1 MENCKLKSE
10 EDNINNVIYNNDTS
24 NYKDITY
31 NKKDETIK
39 LFDKNDLYICFLK
52 DVKQFDLQNKLKLR
66 KGYENT
72 SLNYYLR
79 VKDISN
85 LEYEFKLAKEL
96 YDYLKKTQEPSCE
109 LLFKKISNKIV
120 ELGDNI
126 VCNKL
131 YRDYRFF
138 ISISKRKYGLY
149 VRLLKVEDNQNIL
162 DYTYQTGAE
171 PLCMTYKIFNGNDIE
186 TIIPYIKKSYML
198 SRCVAIDVKNELNKL
213 YLIES

>member
-1 MENCKLKSE
+1 M
-10 EDNINNVIYNNDTS
+10 
-24 NYKDITY
+24 
-31 NKKDETIK
+31 
-39 LFDKNDLYICFLK
+39 
-52 DVKQFDLQNKLKLR
+52 
-66 KGYENT
+66 
-72 SLNYYLR
+72 
-79 VKDISN
+79 
-85 LEYEFKLAKEL
+85 
-96 YDYLKKTQEPSCE
+96 
-109 LLFKKISNKIV
+109 

-131 YRDYRFF
+131 YRDYRFKLKRNF

>member
-1 MENCKLKSE
+1 M
-10 EDNINNVIYNNDTS
+10 
-24 NYKDITY
+24 
-31 NKKDETIK
+31 
-39 LFDKNDLYICFLK
+39 
-52 DVKQFDLQNKLKLR
+52 
-66 KGYENT
+66 
-72 SLNYYLR
+72 
-79 VKDISN
+79 
-85 LEYEFKLAKEL
+85 
-96 YDYLKKTQEPSCE
+96 
-109 LLFKKISNKIV
+109 

-131 YRDYRFF
+131 YRDYRFKSKRNF

-171 PLCMTYKIFNGNDIE
+171 PLCMTYKIYNKDDIE
-186 TIIPYIKKSYML
+186 TINPYIKKSYML